1 MSFVAGKA
9 KRASDKEPG
18 TELLAHGAFWITNGT
33 GDQRRD
39 ISKNHREPGVPFL
52 LSIML
57 CYIERCWATYERSPL
72 GDE

>member
-33 GDQRRD
+33 D
-39 ISKNHREPGVPFL
+39 IDCRNISRNHREPVVPFL
-52 LSIML
+52 LSVVFVI
-57 CYIERCWATYERSPL
+57 L
-72 GDE
+72 GASSDFKRVMKG